1 FLLERVVMTKFKDN
15 IKLVRKQ
22 MNMTQKQFASLFGI
36 SERAYQYYE
45 AGSREPN
52 LETLILISNKLN
64 VSTDF
69 LLGLSPNQN
78 RN

>member
-1 FLLERVVMTKFKDN
+1 MTKFKDN

-45 AGSREPN
+45 AGSREP
-52 LETLILISNKLN
+52 KL
-64 VSTDF
+64 
-69 LLGLSPNQN
+69 LLFSFC
-78 RN
+78 

>member
-1 FLLERVVMTKFKDN
+1 
-15 IKLVRKQ
+15 
-22 MNMTQKQFASLFGI
+22 TQKQFASLFGI